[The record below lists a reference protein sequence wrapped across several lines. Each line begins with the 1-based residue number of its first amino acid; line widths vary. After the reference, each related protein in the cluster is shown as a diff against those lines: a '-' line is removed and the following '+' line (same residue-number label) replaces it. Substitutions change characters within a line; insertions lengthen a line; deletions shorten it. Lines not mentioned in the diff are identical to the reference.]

1 MSQDKSKDGLK
12 NFFEDRV
19 KAIEASPLSEEVK
32 TMLIGRTIEVA
43 KQMTE
48 LKERA
53 KKHDIEDFRVKHFGK
68 SGDITAFSKLIG
80 AAPPEFRRTLG
91 AIVNELRSAFENA
104 FSLVEKEFFAKEH
117 SERIEAEKVDV
128 TLSSD
133 VSKASVGG
141 LNPITIVKNDIV
153 SVFAGMGFS
162 VVDGPEI
169 EYTKYNFE
177 LLNIPD
183 DHPARDPGDSFYI
196 TPDIMLRTQT
206 SCVQARTMETTAPPI
221 RVVCPGKVY
230 RPDEDATHSPMFH
243 QIEGLVVD
251 EHVTLK
257 DLKACLEQFAK
268 RFFSADTAVRFRPS
282 FFPFT
287 EPSVEVDL
295 SCAMCHGKGCRLC
308 KGTGWLELLG
318 AGVVNPAVLEMC
330 GIDSVKYS
338 GFAFGIGLERAA
350 MVKYGIPDMRLLF
363 DNDVRILSQF
373 K

>member
-1 MSQDKSKDGLK
+1 MSTDNLK
-12 NFFEDRV
+12 NFFEERIRAVENSDLSQDV
-19 KAIEASPLSEEVK
+19 KNL
-32 TMLIGRTIEVA
+32 LITRTVDVV
-43 KQMTE
+43 KQMSE
-48 LKERA
+48 LGNAERR
-53 KKHDIEDFRVKHFGK
+53 DLEDFRVIHFGK
-68 SGDITAFSKLIG
+68 SGDITAFTRLIG
-80 AAPPEFRRTLG
+80 TAPPELKRTLG
-91 AIVNELRSAFENA
+91 ALINDIRSAFENA
-104 FSLVEKEFFAKEH
+104 FTLMENDVASREYAK
-117 SERIEAEKVDV
+117 RIQAEKVDV
-128 TLSSD
+128 TLSKN
-133 VSKASVGG
+133 VRREGTGG

-153 SVFAGMGFS
+153 SIFAGMGFS

-177 LLNIPD
+177 LLNIPA

-196 TPDIMLRTQT
+196 NPEIMLRTQT

-257 DLKACLEQFAK
+257 DLKAVLEQFAK
-268 RFFSADTAVRFRPS
+268 RFFSADTSVRFRPS

-295 SCAMCHGKGCRLC
+295 SCAMCHGAGCRLC

-318 AGVVNPAVLEMC
+318 AGVVNPAVLDMC
-330 GIDSVKYS
+330 GIDSAKYS

-373 K
+373 R

>member
-1 MSQDKSKDGLK
+1 MSKDNLQK
-12 NFFEDRV
+12 FFEDRIRAVENSALSDDV
-19 KAIEASPLSEEVK
+19 KKL
-32 TMLIGRTIEVA
+32 LIGKTAEVVR
-43 KQMTE
+43 QMDE
-48 LKERA
+48 LENAEKREL
-53 KKHDIEDFRVKHFGK
+53 EDFRVKHFGK
-68 SGDITAFSKLIG
+68 SGDITSLTRLIG
-80 AAPPEFRRTLG
+80 SAAPEVRRTLG
-91 AIVNELRSAFENA
+91 AIVNDIRSTFELA
-104 FSLVEKEFFAKEH
+104 FSLVEKNV
-117 SERIEAEKVDV
+117 SEREEAKRIQAEKVDV
-128 TLSSD
+128 TLS
-133 VSKASVGG
+133 KNAFREGIGG
-141 LNPITIVKNDIV
+141 LNPISVVKNDIV
-153 SVFAGMGFS
+153 SIFAGMGFS

-177 LLNIPD
+177 LLNIPA

-196 TPDIMLRTQT
+196 NPEIMLRTQT
-206 SCVQARTMETTAPPI
+206 SCVQARTMETTVPPI

-257 DLKACLEQFAK
+257 DLKAVLEQFAK

-295 SCAMCHGKGCRLC
+295 SCAMCHGAGCRLC

-318 AGVVNPAVLEMC
+318 AGVVNPAVLDMC
-330 GIDSVKYS
+330 GIDSSIYS

-363 DNDVRILSQF
+363 DNDVRILAQF

>member
-1 MSQDKSKDGLK
+1 MSNDKLK
-12 NFFEDRV
+12 QLFEERV
-19 KAIEASPLSEEVK
+19 RAIEESPLSDDVK
-32 TMLIGRTIEVA
+32 DLLIGRSMKVIKELG
-43 KQMTE
+43 E
-48 LKERA
+48 LKEKTDRR
-53 KKHDIEDFRVKHFGK
+53 DVDDFRVRHFGK
-68 SGDITAFSKLIG
+68 SGDITEFTKLI
-80 AAPPEFRRTLG
+80 AKAPPEFKRTMG
-91 AIVNELRSAFENA
+91 AIVNGIRTFFEGM
-104 FSLVEKEFFAKEH
+104 FIDVEKEF
-117 SERIEAEKVDV
+117 SEREHARKIKEESLDV
-128 TLSSD
+128 TLSRPTL
-133 VSKASVGG
+133 KEEIGA
-141 LNPITIVKNDIV
+141 LNPISIVKNDIV
-153 SVFAGMGFS
+153 SIFAGMGFS

-177 LLNIPD
+177 LLNIPE

-196 TPDIMLRTQT
+196 NTEILLRTQT
-206 SCVQARTMETTAPPI
+206 SCVQARTMLTDKPPI

-257 DLKACLEQFAK
+257 DLKAVLEQFAK
-268 RFFSADTAVRFRPS
+268 KFFSESTRVRFRPS

-295 SCAMCHGKGCRLC
+295 SCAMCGGKGCRLC

-318 AGVVNPAVLEMC
+318 AGVVNPAVFDMC
-330 GIDSVKYS
+330 GIDSSKYS
-338 GFAFGIGLERAA
+338 GFAFGVGLERAA

-363 DNDVRILSQF
+363 DNDRRILSQF